1 MYTIFIGSSE
11 NSEVKVYD
19 ENADYV
25 LFNIR
30 GKSKILSDL

>member
-25 LFNIR
+25 LFLHKR
-30 GKSKILSDL
+30 